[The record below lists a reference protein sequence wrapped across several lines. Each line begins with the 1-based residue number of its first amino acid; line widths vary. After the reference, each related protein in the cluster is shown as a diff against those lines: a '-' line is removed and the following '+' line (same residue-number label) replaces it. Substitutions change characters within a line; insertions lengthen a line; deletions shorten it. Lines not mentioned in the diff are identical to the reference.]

1 MPKKSSTQKGKFKKM
16 EEEDDF
22 SLDDDLKSLDD
33 DDDLFDEKDEL
44 DDDY

>member
-22 SLDDDLKSLDD
+22 SLDDDLKSLDE
-33 DDDLFDEKDEL
+33 DDLFDEKDEL